1 MITYAT
7 YIIHMLTN
15 TQHTSIRNVCTQ
27 YICTYTH
34 THVHTHIY
42 TTYAH
47 NTHTYI
53 CVCISTHSP
62 YNTYSMYT
70 LFPVSPLQHTHVHI
84 PLPCLHTT
92 HQGHMVLL
100 QSKRKQKLKVT
111 LVDCMLS
118 GKQQGPRTPHP
129 SLTMFT
135 SCKAM
140 LVIDRL

>member
-7 YIIHMLTN
+7 YIIHMHTN
-15 TQHTSIRNVCTQ
+15 TQHTSIHNVCTQ

-34 THVHTHIY
+34 THMHTHIC

-47 NTHTYI
+47 NTHARTFV
-53 CVCISTHSP
+53 CVYLHTVPTTHTVCTHYSRYP
-62 YNTYSMYT
+62 HYNTHMYT
-70 LFPVSPLQHTHVHI
+70 F

-118 GKQQGPRTPHP
+118 GKQQGPLHSSSIVDNVHIMQSHAGHR
-129 SLTMFT
+129 
-135 SCKAM
+135 
-140 LVIDRL
+140 